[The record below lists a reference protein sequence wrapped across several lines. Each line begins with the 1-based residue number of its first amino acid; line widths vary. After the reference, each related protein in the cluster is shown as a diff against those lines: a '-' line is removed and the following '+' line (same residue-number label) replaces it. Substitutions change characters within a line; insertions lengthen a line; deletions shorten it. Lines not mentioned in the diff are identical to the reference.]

1 MVDVSIPNVLTNLVG
16 VLALTVATVFVFQK
30 LKLPSVI
37 GFLVVGIITGPYGL
51 DLVGHAADLELLAEI
66 GIVLLL
72 FSIGIEFSI
81 ERLLSFKKLV
91 LIGGCLQVLLT
102 VVVVAALSFY
112 LGYPARIGLFLG
124 MLASLSSTA
133 IVLKIYSDQEKLAAP
148 HGQLATG
155 ILLLQDIMAV
165 PMMLS
170 IPVLGQEVPFSA
182 TVLAWTLGKSILAVT
197 LIVLASRF
205 AVPWLLYQVARL
217 RNREIFVLFVLLI
230 CLGTAWLA
238 FQSGISLAL
247 GAFVA
252 GLLISDSEYS
262 HQVISDIHPL
272 RDSVAGIFFISIGM
286 QVNLPFV
293 LSQLSFVA
301 GAWGVL
307 VLIKGGLILGIF
319 SFLRRSF
326 RLGLSL
332 GLALAQVGEF
342 SLILARMGRALG
354 LLAADQEQLFL
365 ATAILSM
372 LMTPLFIFWG
382 DQLAFALD
390 RQVGARSEGMHAPP
404 ADSGHVI
411 IVGYGLNGRNLSRVL
426 REVEIPHRIVDLNP
440 EVART
445 ARAAGEPVIF
455 GDATRQAVLASVGVR
470 SARVLVVAI
479 TDPVATARIVQQT
492 RQTNA
497 GIYIIVRTRYVA
509 EINNLHRLGANEVIP
524 EEFETSVEIFA
535 RVLHEYHIPRNLIT
549 LQVELIRKEG
559 YGMLRGLRLE
569 GKSLARVSQFLV
581 GATADTFLVQ
591 QGSAAE
597 DYTVEDLQRSFGSGT
612 SVLAVVRNRQSF
624 ATPASEFQ
632 FQAGDI
638 VVLMGSHQDLD
649 RAVQLL
655 STTTDSEESG
665 S

>member
-1 MVDVSIPNVLTNLVG
+1 MIDVSVPNILTNLVG
-16 VLALTVATVFVFQK
+16 VLALTVVTVFIFQK

-37 GFLVVGIITGPYGL
+37 GFLVVGIITGPHGL

-72 FSIGIEFSI
+72 FSIGIEFSF
-81 ERLLSFKKLV
+81 ERLVAVKKLV
-91 LIGGCLQVLLT
+91 VVGGCLQILLT
-102 VVVVAALSFY
+102 VAVVAALSFS
-112 LGYPARIGLFLG
+112 LGYPPHVSLFFG

-133 IVLKIYSDQEKLAAP
+133 IVLKIYSDRQELAAP

-170 IPVLGQEVPFSA
+170 IPVLGQEAEFSLML
-182 TVLAWTLGKSILAVT
+182 VGWTLGKSVLAVT

-205 AVPWLLYQVARL
+205 AVPWLLHQVARL
-217 RNREIFVLFVLLI
+217 QNREIFVLFVLLI

-262 HQVISDIHPL
+262 HQVMSDIHPL
-272 RDSVAGIFFISIGM
+272 RDSFAGIFFISIGM
-286 QVNLPFV
+286 QVNLQFIV
-293 LSQLSFVA
+293 SELGFVA
-301 GAWGVL
+301 SAWGLL
-307 VLIKGGLILGIF
+307 VLIKAGLILGIF
-319 SFLRRSF
+319 SFLRSSF

-342 SLILARMGRALG
+342 SLILARMGSALG
-354 LLAADQEQLFL
+354 LLAPDQEQIFL

-372 LMTPLFIFWG
+372 LMTPLFILWG
-382 DQLAFALD
+382 EQVAFAMD
-390 RQVGARSEGMHAPP
+390 RRMGTRSYGAQPTS

-411 IVGYGLNGRNLSRVL
+411 IVGYGVNGRNLSRVL
-426 REVEIPHRIVDLNP
+426 GEVDIRHRILDLNP
-440 EVART
+440 DV
-445 ARAAGEPVIF
+445 AGEVRTDGESVTF
-455 GDATRQAVLASVGVR
+455 GDATRDSVLARVGVGT
-470 SARVLVVAI
+470 ARVLVVAI
-479 TDPVATARIVQQT
+479 TDPVATARIVRQT
-492 RQTNA
+492 RAMNA
-497 GIYIIVRTRYVA
+497 EIYIIVRTRYVA
-509 EINNLHRLGANEVIP
+509 EINKLQQLGANEVIP

-535 RVLHEYHIPRNLIT
+535 RVLHEYHIPRNLIA
-549 LQVELIRKEG
+549 LQIELIRKEG
-559 YGMLRGLRLE
+559 YGMLRGLKLE

-591 QGSAAE
+591 EGSAGAE
-597 DYTVEDLQRSFGSGT
+597 YTVGQLKGSFGSGT
-612 SVLAVVRNRQSF
+612 SILAVVRNRESF
-624 ATPASEFQ
+624 ATPGDDFR

-655 STTTDSEESG
+655 STPGTDP
-665 S
+665 